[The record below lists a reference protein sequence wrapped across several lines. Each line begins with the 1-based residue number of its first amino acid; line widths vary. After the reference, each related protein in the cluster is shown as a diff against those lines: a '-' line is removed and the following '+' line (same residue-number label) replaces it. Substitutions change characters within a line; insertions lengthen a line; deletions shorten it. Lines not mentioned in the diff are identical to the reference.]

1 MSNVVFSNVHLN
13 FSFDSDSLF
22 PRIQNILYHWA
33 KRDLS
38 YVFDQVFKD
47 RNVEGAE
54 LRVDNIDFD
63 LGDVPEGFFLSET
76 CSRLKE
82 KLEQF
87 LYPKL
92 ENQRKTACL
101 KILINSC
108 KKFAPEVATSKI
120 KEIFYSVYQ
129 AEESIET
136 IIHKVIAI
144 LKKTYPA
151 LSFDEMTGDIF
162 KGISFIE
169 GKEKNVYLLNVL
181 EKIYS
186 SFIQEQED
194 TFIQTFL
201 TSTIPHYSS
210 EGYLDLLMHFVL
222 EMQEKHPELNDIQ
235 KSENLFFNQ
244 PDNKINIALK
254 QIFNDIC
261 ISALPSGSS
270 VFINDFI
277 QKTKESNPSIT
288 SLGITVLFIDELKKK
303 YPHLNDF
310 RLSNFDENQSP
321 NLSKNYWKDEIK
333 AILWDFYK
341 SIFISEGTP
350 TDAENID
357 AENIETVEVE
367 ANERSTSEGDVVEN
381 KENSSNGSLLES
393 SVSKNSAVE
402 GNASSDVQESNADS
416 HEKALSESSDS
427 ENSAAEINEQNQ
439 ESADISS
446 DTQNKAEN
454 SDAESLSAEN
464 IETVETAAKNFNAE
478 NIESA
483 KINAVETDAANTN
496 TSESDVQE
504 SNADN
509 NNNLLPESGD
519 SEDSISLEANEQSR
533 EGVDVADD
541 TQDKAEN
548 PGTQSSDVESSDAE
562 DIETAETET
571 ENFNAENIEVDKT
584 DAANANA
591 SESAPLES
599 NADSSKN
606 LLSESDDSE
615 TSASEV
621 NEQGQENADASSDT
635 RNKAESSDAENSSTE
650 RSNAESIETAKTEA
664 AERNVSESETL
675 ESKPSTS
682 LKNEAAGAN
691 IPEQENTENSAP
703 KHSSLEANATQAQT
717 SENFDKIF
725 NECFDE
731 FSSSETKCSPLK
743 ITESFISKLQ
753 KEFPDQ
759 AVFDNVVKAYQKA
772 TELEMK
778 YNSAAGK
785 KDEILVKDAGLVL
798 VGAYVPTLFKKLEY
812 IADGA
817 FVSEQARLKAC
828 RLLRYIVFGDL
839 PSDGLYFLANY
850 FCGLPWNFRIPKE
863 IVLDDNEK
871 KIAESLVMSIIENWK
886 AIGHVSIDGFRGTF
900 LHREGKIEK
909 ETDEEIY
916 LKVKQGPFD
925 MLLDRLPWSYSM
937 LKFKWHKKLL
947 STIWR

>member
-13 FSFDSDSLF
+13 FSFDSDSLTS
-22 PRIQNILYHWA
+22 RIETILYLWA

-38 YVFDQVFKD
+38 DVFDQVFKD

-82 KLEQF
+82 KLQQF

-92 ENQRKTACL
+92 ENQKQTACL

-129 AEESIET
+129 TEESQET
-136 IIHKVIAI
+136 IIHKAIAI
-144 LKKTYPA
+144 LKRTYPA
-151 LSFDEMTGDIF
+151 LPVDEMIDDIF
-162 KGISFIE
+162 KEISIIK

-210 EGYLDLLMHFVL
+210 DGYLDLLMHFVS

-235 KSENLFFNQ
+235 RSENLFFNQ
-244 PDNKINIALK
+244 PDDKISRDLK

-261 ISALPSGSS
+261 ISALPGGSS
-270 VFINDFI
+270 AFINDFI
-277 QKTKESNPSIT
+277 QRIKESNPSIT
-288 SLGITVLFIDELKKK
+288 SLGITVLFINELKKK

-350 TDAENID
+350 TDAENIV
-357 AENIETVEVE
+357 AENIETDEAE
-367 ANERSTSEGDVVEN
+367 ANEHSASEGDVVEN
-381 KENSSNGSLLES
+381 KENSSNGSFLES
-393 SVSKNSAVE
+393 GVSKNSAVE
-402 GNASSDVQESNADS
+402 GNA
-416 HEKALSESSDS
+416 
-427 ENSAAEINEQNQ
+427 
-439 ESADISS
+439 
-446 DTQNKAEN
+446 
-454 SDAESLSAEN
+454 
-464 IETVETAAKNFNAE
+464 
-478 NIESA
+478 
-483 KINAVETDAANTN
+483 
-496 TSESDVQE
+496 
-504 SNADN
+504 DN
-509 NNNLLPESGD
+509 NNNLLSESGD
-519 SEDSISLEANEQSR
+519 SEDSISSEANKQSR

-548 PGTQSSDVESSDAE
+548 SDVESSDAE
-562 DIETAETET
+562 DIETAETEA
-571 ENFNAENIEVDKT
+571 ENFNVENIEVDET

-591 SESAPLES
+591 SESDPLEC

-606 LLSESDDSE
+606 LFSESDNSE

-621 NEQGQENADASSDT
+621 NEQGQESAGASSDT
-635 RNKAESSDAENSSTE
+635 RNKAESSDTENSSTE
-650 RSNAESIETAKTEA
+650 KSNAENIETAENEVAKTSGA
-664 AERNVSESETL
+664 
-675 ESKPSTS
+675 S

-691 IPEQENTENSAP
+691 IPEQGNTEKSDL
-703 KHSSLEANATQAQT
+703 KHSSFKANSTEIQT

-839 PSDGLYFLANY
+839 PSDGLYFLGNY